1 VRAGHDIRQTARRAN
16 HLRCWRLRVA
26 LDFKSNVGTK
36 QPGDHTLS
44 RLYSLLMIVH
54 QADLFH
60 ERQIILDVPVVGD
73 LAVLHSKNVGSD
85 EVDRLPFA

>member
-1 VRAGHDIRQTARRAN
+1 
-16 HLRCWRLRVA
+16 
-26 LDFKSNVGTK
+26 
-36 QPGDHTLS
+36 
-44 RLYSLLMIVH
+44 MIVH